1 RGESVEIGGAF
12 RVPDVLAQSGA
23 RLVDVGTTNRTRLA
37 DYRQAIVR
45 PGNDVALVLKVH
57 PSNFRLDGFVETT
70 PVAQLAAPVLDAVME
85 ANGLSFSCHEVEANP
100 YMPQDSS
107 DLRHWLC
114 SVSGGSLDGFEFYVS
129 FGEEAGLP
137 SAASALALVLE
148 DVRSYRECRGYADFA
163 RLIGVGEDDPD

>member
-1 RGESVEIGGAF
+1 MPE
-12 RVPDVLAQSGA
+12 
-23 RLVDVGTTNRTRLA
+23 VDVN
-37 DYRQAIVR
+37 
-45 PGNDVALVLKVH
+45 
-57 PSNFRLDGFVETT
+57 
-70 PVAQLAAPVLDAVME
+70 AVME

-163 RLIGVGEDDPD
+163 RLIGVGEDDPAGRLAWEEVARLAPYAEAFAALPAAPSAAPA